1 MMFEGGAKSVFAPLC
16 GKSLDL
22 IWMYNRGHTVVGAEI
37 AEQAVQELFSEKKL
51 DVHVQ
56 HVEGVGPLYKS
67 TDGTDGRL
75 QVYVGDLFDLTK

>member
-56 HVEGVGPLYKS
+56 HVEGVGPLYKVPRPAFVI
-67 TDGTDGRL
+67 TEEGWAVLPHDH
-75 QVYVGDLFDLTK
+75 